1 VYSATFEQ
9 HLKELE
15 TILKLLKSASVTL
28 KLSKCTFAGAEV
40 SYLGYLVGRDGLRV
54 DPSKTA
60 ALQAAT
66 PPNTNTGIRRFLRMC
81 GVYRRFTPGYSN
93 IASSLTKYL
102 QDNVAD
108 QFDLDADGL
117 NSHSD
122 LKACIT
128 TAPILSLPWSSGL
141 YVLEADASASQLR
154 AQLLQEQPDKTFRPI
169 GFWSRQCNQAE
180 RNYSCS
186 TPDDGRAHWSE
197 CPRKS
202 NGDKGFETV

>member
-1 VYSATFEQ
+1 MSSVRFQSALTYLDYIIVYSATFEQ
-9 HLKELE
+9 HLKYLE
-15 TILKLLKSASVTL
+15 TVLTLLKSAGVTL

-66 PPNTNTGIRRFLRMC
+66 PPNTKTDIRLSSECAEYIRFI
-81 GVYRRFTPGYSN
+81 PGYSK
-93 IASSLTKYL
+93 IESSLTKYL

-117 NSHSD
+117 NSHSE

-128 TAPILSLPWSSGL
+128 TAPILSLPRSSGL
-141 YVLEADASASQLR
+141 YVLEADASASQLG

-169 GFWSRQCNQAE
+169 VFWSRQCNQAE
-180 RNYSCS
+180 RNYSR
-186 TPDDGRAHWSE
+186 T
-197 CPRKS
+197 
-202 NGDKGFETV
+202 